1 MLNRLS
7 TAPHRK
13 RWPQHTPTHTFS
25 SSVSPAHTFGFFF
38 NRCIWQKCD
47 LYLSPLQTLTGV
59 CSCARARWLCTR
71 CRVLFKRLIS
81 GCFSFSKDQQQ
92 SEPCGSP
99 LVQVFPTPRVSL
111 VLLMG
116 LSWQIF
122 LADPRTEKR
131 FKTQQVKKLKIAFFV
146 FYFIVIYLFI

>member
-1 MLNRLS
+1 MLKRLS
-7 TAPHRK
+7 TAPHHK
-13 RWPQHTPTHTFS
+13 LTTAHTHTHFLLLCLS
-25 SSVSPAHTFGFFF
+25 CTHFYFFF

-59 CSCARARWLCTR
+59 CSCVRARWLCTR
-71 CRVLFKRLIS
+71 RRLLFKRLIS

-99 LVQVFPTPRVSL
+99 LAQVFPTPRVSL

-122 LADPRTEKR
+122 LVNPRTERK
-131 FKTQQVKKLKIAFFV
+131 FKTQQVEKLEIAFLS
-146 FYFIVIYLFI
+146 FILL